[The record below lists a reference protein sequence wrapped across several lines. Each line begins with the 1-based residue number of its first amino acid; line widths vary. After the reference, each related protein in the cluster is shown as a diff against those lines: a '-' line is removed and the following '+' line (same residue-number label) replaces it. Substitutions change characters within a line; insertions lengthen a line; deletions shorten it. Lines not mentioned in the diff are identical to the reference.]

1 MTPKADVPDVLY
13 PYSSNV
19 ANGVEVVIRKL
30 PWESAL
36 HLVEHSSNLMVYP
49 LTRLPEREPR

>member
-19 ANGVEVVIRKL
+19 THSVEVVIRKL
-30 PWESAL
+30 QWESAL
-36 HLVEHSSNLMVYP
+36 HLVEHLSNLTVFP